1 MHTHP
6 RLRLRLPAFT
16 LIELLVVISII
27 ALLIGLLLPAL
38 GAARGAARSAR
49 SLSNLRQIGT
59 ALTAYT
65 VERKGFLP
73 MHSSATGTSTVTA
86 GGMSTKPRWV
96 DYLFAFMPVAEAFLS
111 PSLTEREEEAGFTKI
126 FFHELSTT
134 PAEQAALPSVL
145 PVADPTVAAGAG
157 VARHGG
163 YGYNFRYLGNARPT
177 PTFHAR
183 LGREVRDEAG
193 TIAVGD
199 TAGSRNGVGS
209 AEPGDGGAAVYALDA
224 PVAPAAGERG
234 RSGVVGDPN
243 PYYES
248 GPVENVVGYDPDHR
262 YLTRSAP
269 ATRNQG
275 GVAGFD
281 FLDGHAVMEEPE
293 AIDDPD
299 GDGTAD
305 NASFDG

>member
-1 MHTHP
+1 MGGLPLRVHARGRGVPLAFAHRTGRRGRLHQDLLPRTLDHP
-6 RLRLRLPAFT
+6 RGT
-16 LIELLVVISII
+16 GSV
-27 ALLIGLLLPAL
+27 AL
-38 GAARGAARSAR
+38 GAPRGQPHGRR
-49 SLSNLRQIGT
+49 RRRG
-59 ALTAYT
+59 
-65 VERKGFLP
+65 G
-73 MHSSATGTSTVTA
+73 AT
-86 GGMSTKPRWV
+86 
-96 DYLFAFMPVAEAFLS
+96 
-111 PSLTEREEEAGFTKI
+111 
-126 FFHELSTT
+126 
-134 PAEQAALPSVL
+134 
-145 PVADPTVAAGAG
+145 
-157 VARHGG
+157 GG

-224 PVAPAAGERG
+224 PVAPAAGEHG